1 MRKWALV
8 VLTFITLGGTVSL
21 LTACNTVEGAG
32 EDVSAVGQGVSNAAD
47 DTKDK
52 MQ

>member
-1 MRKWALV
+1 MRKSALTL
-8 VLTFITLGGTVSL
+8 LTLIALSGAASL

-32 EDVSAVGQGVSNAAD
+32 HDVSAVGHGVSNAAE

-52 MQ
+52 M